1 MKSLLLKYIL
11 PFIASVL
18 VGYFLYCS
26 FIQTD
31 LVRKEVKMELILD
44 ADQASDVQFFMED
57 NKQFKVENMRS
68 MKIDAPAKNIRLLY
82 EIPFVY
88 NPGRIR
94 LDPGLTR
101 GKWLVKKLVFKGLA
115 GDISYSPEEL
125 YEKFKPENDIK
136 TFQLIPGE
144 GLLVESNG
152 HDPFIISKFSY
163 APFFIFLNTKPRIY
177 YFPLLLS
184 LSLAFFVFYFLN
196 KRLGAFVDKEITTD
210 HYFVIL
216 FLGLLTLPLIWKS
229 FFPQTANSGE
239 NRSLQEKPVFSIS
252 EIVKYPKRF
261 NSYFEDNF
269 GFRKELSTLNSY
281 YKLKLFNASSKPELV
296 AVGKNS
302 WLFSTDQ
309 SVVGDYQN
317 RKLFSLGELQT
328 IQYNLEEAYDWYKA
342 RGIHFFVM
350 IMPVKSNIYPE
361 YLPDMIKREKDSS
374 KLQQL
379 AGFMEKNSHVK
390 IIDASLDLINA
401 KPAAEVY
408 YQHDIHMNFQGGF
421 IAYKRLMKAI
431 NEVNPDLKAVP
442 ESDYEKVL
450 KHIHNADLS
459 RQLSLEHVLLNDEW
473 HLEKK
478 KEVAY
483 ETVDPPVYETASIL
497 QPTVRTQIK
506 NSKLPKAVVYR
517 DSFFNLIM
525 PYFSE
530 NFSDCIYIWSKEM
543 SVEVIDKET
552 PGYVVYEFLESG
564 IDKLLEDN
572 PSGIRKK

>member
-1 MKSLLLKYIL
+1 M
-11 PFIASVL
+11 
-18 VGYFLYCS
+18 
-26 FIQTD
+26 
-31 LVRKEVKMELILD
+31 
-44 ADQASDVQFFMED
+44 
-57 NKQFKVENMRS
+57 
-68 MKIDAPAKNIRLLY
+68 
-82 EIPFVY
+82 
-88 NPGRIR
+88 
-94 LDPGLTR
+94 
-101 GKWLVKKLVFKGLA
+101 
-115 GDISYSPEEL
+115 
-125 YEKFKPENDIK
+125 
-136 TFQLIPGE
+136 
-144 GLLVESNG
+144 
-152 HDPFIISKFSY
+152 
-163 APFFIFLNTKPRIY
+163 
-177 YFPLLLS
+177 
-184 LSLAFFVFYFLN
+184 
-196 KRLGAFVDKEITTD
+196 
-210 HYFVIL
+210 
-216 FLGLLTLPLIWKS
+216 
-229 FFPQTANSGE
+229 
-239 NRSLQEKPVFSIS
+239 
-252 EIVKYPKRF
+252 
-261 NSYFEDNF
+261 
-269 GFRKELSTLNSY
+269 
-281 YKLKLFNASSKPELV
+281 

-317 RKLFSLGELQT
+317 RKLYTDDELKT

-379 AGFMEKNSHVK
+379 VGFMEKNSHVK
-390 IIDASLDLINA
+390 IIDATQELMNA
-401 KPAAEVY
+401 KSGAEVY

-421 IAYKRLMKAI
+421 IAYQKLMKAM

-478 KEVAY
+478 GKVAY
-483 ETVDPPVYETASIL
+483 ETVDPPVYETVSFL
-497 QPTVRTQIK
+497 QPIVRTQIK